1 MPHARKPKA
10 PRDYPGRLT
19 RDEYYALPMPQR
31 WLLAMRAKSDL
42 LELWQTCSNKRCK
55 RARSCFGDERCYSRP
70 LQADLKNP
78 NLGRPDFEFSYK
90 YPKELDEPFAIL
102 EHLPSNPLLK
112 PPVLRRQKC
121 ATRFFAA

>member
-1 MPHARKPKA
+1 MPYTNKLKA

-19 RDEYYALPMPQR
+19 REEYYALPTPQR

-42 LELWQTCSNKRCK
+42 LELWRTCSKKRCR
-55 RARSCFGDERCYSRP
+55 RARCCFGDKTCYMRP
-70 LQADLKNP
+70 IQADLKNP

-102 EHLPSNPLLK
+102 EHLPFNLLLE
-112 PPVLRRQKC
+112 PPERKRR
-121 ATRFFAA
+121 